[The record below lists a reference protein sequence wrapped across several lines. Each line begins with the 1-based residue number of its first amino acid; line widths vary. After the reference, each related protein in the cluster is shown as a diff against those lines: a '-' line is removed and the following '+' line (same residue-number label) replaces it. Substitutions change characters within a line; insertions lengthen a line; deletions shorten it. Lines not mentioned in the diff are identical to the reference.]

1 MAEVAKPIEGRLQNR
16 SNSYRI
22 ELSFADCLTI
32 SDKFEAHGLGI
43 LIEELMSPA
52 EILEC
57 HQKALEDSPL
67 SAQARCRGAG
77 EESPTPPR
85 DTTCGRR

>member
-1 MAEVAKPIEGRLQNR
+1 MAQVAKPTEVHVQQR
-16 SNSYRI
+16 SNCSRI
-22 ELSFADCLTI
+22 ELSFANCLSL

-57 HQKALEDSPL
+57 QQKA
-67 SAQARCRGAG
+67 Q
-77 EESPTPPR
+77 
-85 DTTCGRR
+85 

>member
-1 MAEVAKPIEGRLQNR
+1 MAQVAKPIEGHLWQR
-16 SNSYRI
+16 SNSLRI
-22 ELSFADCLTI
+22 ELSFANCLNI

-57 HQKALEDSPL
+57 QQKA
-67 SAQARCRGAG
+67 Q
-77 EESPTPPR
+77 
-85 DTTCGRR
+85 